1 MSSNENAK
9 LGAVVMAAGLGT
21 RKRPDVPKNLHPL
34 LGRRMID
41 WVLET
46 AREVDA
52 DRVIVVVAPATADAF
67 SGFDIAVQEQ
77 PLGTGDAVRRARA
90 ALEGEVDDVLVLSG
104 DAPLLTPELLRDLLA
119 THRREEAWA
128 TVLSFD
134 RENPSHYGRVLRNGD
149 G

>member
-21 RKRPDVPKNLHPL
+21 RMRSDVPKHLHPL

-52 DRVIVVVAPATADAF
+52 DRVVVVAAPATADAF
-67 SGFDIAVQEQ
+67 SGF
-77 PLGTGDAVRRARA
+77 
-90 ALEGEVDDVLVLSG
+90 DVLVLSG
-104 DAPLLTPELLRDLLA
+104 DAPLLTPELLRDVLA

-128 TVLSFD
+128 TVLTFD